1 MQSVL
6 ILAALVAVV
15 VTVARLVHKTPPQ
28 APPESAP
35 MPDMARPRF
44 KDFRHSGGT
53 FEESQANYRAA
64 LERWQ
69 QQTGR
74 TYDGD
79 E

>member
-1 MQSVL
+1 MQYVL
-6 ILAALVAVV
+6 ILAALVAVAV
-15 VTVARLVHKTPPQ
+15 FVARLVRPRSQPPETPLELPPPQ
-28 APPESAP
+28 
-35 MPDMARPRF
+35 PRF

-74 TYDGD
+74 TYDED